1 VVSSIRRPRTN
12 MDGQVHQPGS
22 WGQARILLVEDDAA
36 VREAVETA
44 LAALGWETEGVPSGE
59 EALAAFGRSSVDLVI
74 LDLGLPGL
82 PGIEVLRQLRARSEV
97 PVLVMTASGGLDDR
111 VTGFDL
117 GADDY
122 VVKPFELAEL
132 ERRVRAILRRT
143 TGPRPDDVLHGPA
156 DIRLLLR
163 AHEAYVG
170 ERQVHLTPKEF
181 EVLRVLLARRGEVI
195 PPDDLSVQIWGYETF
210 GSRNYVEAH
219 VSRLRGKL
227 AECGA
232 DGVIGT
238 VRGVGYMVR

>member
-1 VVSSIRRPRTN
+1 MGGITDNNHTAP
-12 MDGQVHQPGS
+12 
-22 WGQARILLVEDDAA
+22 WGHARILLVEDDRD
-36 VREAVETA
+36 VREAVAEA
-44 LAALGWETEGVPSGE
+44 LEALGWETEGVASGE
-59 EALAAFGRSSVDLVI
+59 DALSAFGRSGFDLVV

-82 PGIEVLRQLRARSEV
+82 SGHEVLRQLRARSEV

-111 VTGFDL
+111 VNGFDM

-143 TGPRPDDVLHGPA
+143 TGPRPDDVLHGPG

-170 ERQVHLTPKEF
+170 EQQVHLTPKEF
-181 EVLRVLLARRGEVI
+181 DVLRVLLSRRGEVI
-195 PPDDLSVQIWGYETF
+195 PPDDLSVEIWGYETF

-227 AECGA
+227 ADVGA